1 MVVSVRTSSV
11 IQFAL
16 LCGVVLLSALRGQ
29 AQEFPIF
36 GEPEN
41 WFNPGPQKMVCPVPN
56 MIGDG
61 FVNLTDLFIQND
73 TNVGLATVPMAGG
86 ADRLVISRNNS
97 ARPQDRIYLH
107 YGHLTGGLTG
117 SANFPGVN
125 RSEVASLDRYVLGIE
140 RACLDGRASLE
151 IRMPY
156 ASQRDFE
163 SVSYTHLTLP
173 TKWWG

>member
-11 IQFAL
+11 IRFAL

-73 TNVGLATVPMAGG
+73 TNVGLALPPDAGQRRNP
-86 ADRLVISRNNS
+86 ADG
-97 ARPQDRIYLH
+97 Q
-107 YGHLTGGLTG
+107 G
-117 SANFPGVN
+117 
-125 RSEVASLDRYVLGIE
+125 
-140 RACLDGRASLE
+140 
-151 IRMPY
+151 
-156 ASQRDFE
+156 
-163 SVSYTHLTLP
+163 
-173 TKWWG
+173 